1 MIINNAYK
9 ERIIKMNITEKVA
22 EIICRVADISKE
34 QINVS
39 HNINLITDLNLDSI
53 KIVELI
59 VVLENEF
66 DINITD
72 EYLDLNII
80 SNFNEL
86 VALVERLS

>member
-1 MIINNAYK
+1 
-9 ERIIKMNITEKVA
+9 MNITEKVA